1 MRCAQSCFGSVDTY
15 QILITSFLLKVEEFK
30 LLWLSL
36 VCCRLQSID
45 LWCPGFCV
53 LHHIYSI
60 FFPSLSFPQYRA
72 VQDTLLFN
80 CLRKGGG
87 GWAVNEQL
95 TVSVSSEPSS
105 CVSSR
110 LSSHMEGGMASLSRG
125 RQPSSQRNRQLGS
138 NKVEKHILYANEFPS
153 SRSRFWLGP
162 TTLQTLLLLLLIPF
176 V

>member
-1 MRCAQSCFGSVDTY
+1 M
-15 QILITSFLLKVEEFK
+15 EEFK
-30 LLWLSL
+30 LLWSSL
-36 VCCRLQSID
+36 ICCRLQSID

-60 FFPSLSFPQYRA
+60 FFTVPLFSTVQSRAGYAAFQLSEGR
-72 VQDTLLFN
+72 
-80 CLRKGGG
+80 RW

-125 RQPSSQRNRQLGS
+125 MQPSSERNRQLGS

-176 V
+176 M